1 MKSLTVQIPL
11 IESSSYDI
19 KIKAGLL
26 KDLPQIV
33 EDKLGACSKMIVTD
47 SNVKNSGHIDSL
59 SSCGEVFVIDP
70 PGECNKYMHTVV
82 EILEQME
89 QNAMGRDSAI
99 IAVGGGTVGDMA
111 GFAASIFKRGI
122 PIVHVPT
129 TTVSQADS
137 SIGGKTGVDSSIS
150 KNAYGAFW
158 HPAAV
163 FIDVETLKT
172 LDQRQFNAGLVE
184 SIKHALISDRI
195 YFEYLENNID
205 AILNRDNS
213 TLEELALFNS
223 KVKSSIVS
231 IDPKEKN
238 QRRILNYGHTIGHA
252 IESASNFELL
262 HGEAVAIGIIG
273 ASIIE
278 IEIGIGNIQRLERV
292 KKLLNKLS
300 LPLEIPTNITKEQIY
315 NLLSRDKKSVKGWP
329 KFALIED
336 IAKVHIDTNNQW
348 AHRVDP
354 AVVEIAIDQLMR

>member
-1 MKSLTVQIPL
+1 MKSLTVKIPH
-11 IESSSYDI
+11 IDSSSYDI

-26 KDLPQIV
+26 RDLPQII
-33 EDKLGACSKMIVTD
+33 EAQLGACRKMIVTD
-47 SNVKNSGHIDSL
+47 SNVKKSGHTDSL
-59 SSCGEVFVIDP
+59 SSCGEIFVIDP
-70 PGECNKYMHTVV
+70 PGECNKYMHTIVD
-82 EILEQME
+82 ILEQME
-89 QNAMGRDSAI
+89 QTAMGRDSAI

-111 GFAASIFKRGI
+111 GFAASIFKRGV
-122 PIVHVPT
+122 PVVHVPT

-137 SIGGKTGVDSSIS
+137 SIGGKTGVDSSFS

-184 SIKHALISDRI
+184 SIKHALIADQT
-195 YFEYLENNID
+195 YFEYLEDNID
-205 AILNRDNS
+205 AILDKDNS
-213 TLEELALFNS
+213 ALEEIALFNS
-223 KVKSSIVS
+223 KIKASIVS

-278 IEIGIGNIQRLERV
+278 IELGIGNIQRLERV
-292 KKLLNKLS
+292 KKLLSKLS
-300 LPLEIPTNITKEQIY
+300 LPLKIPANITKEQIY
-315 NLLSRDKKSVKGWP
+315 ELLSRDKKSIGGWP

-336 IAKVHIDTNNQW
+336 IARVHIDADNQW

-354 AVVEIAIDQLMR
+354 AVVDVAINELMQ